1 MAYGGGTKQYSDY
14 NGPLEGK
21 VLDFLP
27 KVIPG
32 TTYVLWAIPYK
43 EEKGYRTEELVAVEI
58 PVPALTY
65 DGTATINISGVVTT
79 VSSVSATITPG
90 TDCYKFYYSYMKEQ
104 TLANYSTDKEV
115 ISYLIKNGDSSKEA
129 KNFERASLEPGTKGF
144 LLQ

>member
-1 MAYGGGTKQYSDY
+1 MKVQRFLQSERVATFIIRGILDKPNYSPERVIEDLAYGGGTKQYSDY

-43 EEKGYRTEELVAVEI
+43 EEKGYKTEELVAVEI

-65 DGTATINISGVVTT
+65 DGTATINISSVVTT
-79 VSSVSATITPG
+79 VSSVK
-90 TDCYKFYYSYMKEQ
+90 CNYYSR
-104 TLANYSTDKEV
+104 N
-115 ISYLIKNGDSSKEA
+115 
-129 KNFERASLEPGTKGF
+129 
-144 LLQ
+144 

>member
-1 MAYGGGTKQYSDY
+1 M
-14 NGPLEGK
+14 
-21 VLDFLP
+21 LDFLP

-43 EEKGYRTEELVAVEI
+43 EEKGYKTEELVAVEI

-65 DGTATINISGVVTT
+65 DGTASININSVVTT

-104 TLANYSTDKEV
+104 TLANYGTDKEV
-115 ISYLIKNGDSSKEA
+115 ISYLIKMEILPKRQKTLKEP
-129 KNFERASLEPGTKGF
+129 L
-144 LLQ
+144 